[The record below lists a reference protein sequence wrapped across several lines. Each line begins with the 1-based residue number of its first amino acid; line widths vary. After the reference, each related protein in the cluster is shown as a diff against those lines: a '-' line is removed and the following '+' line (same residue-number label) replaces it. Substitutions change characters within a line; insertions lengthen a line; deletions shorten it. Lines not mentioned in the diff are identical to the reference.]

1 VPQRDQ
7 HPTTEQLS
15 TWLDQ
20 QLTSEEQASCSNHL
34 EDCEQCQYVL
44 DNLQQTVNL
53 LRSLPQLEVPRS
65 FALPANFQITS
76 DRNKQQRVKQS
87 TATSPYRLPTPLR
100 RTLRAVSALAAVIG
114 LFFALSSFV
123 APLHSE
129 LPHMSSVSAPAN
141 LPPSA
146 QPQQVPQLTAGN
158 NDNGSSNAPNKAD
171 NSQHAAESNS
181 TARKSNSRATE
192 SILPFNLNQPGERL
206 YIGIPLAILGSIGF
220 VLFAQRQKHRTRPVK
235 RN

>member
-1 VPQRDQ
+1 MSQLDQ

-20 QLTSEEQASCSNHL
+20 QLTPEEQAYCSTHL
-34 EDCEQCQYVL
+34 EECEQCQHVL

-65 FALPANFQITS
+65 FTLSNDFQITA
-76 DRNKQQRVKQS
+76 DRNKQVEQS
-87 TATSPYRLPTPLR
+87 TVASPRRIPTPLR

-114 LFFALSSFV
+114 LFFTLSGLI
-123 APLHSE
+123 APLQLHSGSTGA
-129 LPHMSSVSAPAN
+129 SSMSAPSTAN

-146 QPQQVPQLTAGN
+146 QQQPVPHLASNN
-158 NDNGSSNAPNKAD
+158 NDNTSSKTPNKAA
-171 NSQHAAESNS
+171 NTQQTTETNT
-181 TARKSNSRATE
+181 TATGS
-192 SILPFNLNQPGERL
+192 LFPFDFNQAGERL
-206 YIGIPLAILGSIGF
+206 SIGIVLAIVGGVGF
-220 VLFAQRQKHRTRPVK
+220 VSFAQRQKRKTLLAK